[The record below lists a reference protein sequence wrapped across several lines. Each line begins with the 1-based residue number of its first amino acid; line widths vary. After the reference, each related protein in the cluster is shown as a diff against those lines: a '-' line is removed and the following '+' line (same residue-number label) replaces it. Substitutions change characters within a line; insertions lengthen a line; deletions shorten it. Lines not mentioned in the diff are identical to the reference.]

1 MDNGSAGAGPGP
13 DGVQLG
19 DIEPRRENQ
28 ELPMHLGREGL
39 ALPPPP
45 ALRRAFRSPLSPS
58 APLSRDAVESVKAPS
73 SPAAKLQ
80 GKIANEYSNTALI

>member
-1 MDNGSAGAGPGP
+1 MSAGAGPGIY
-13 DGVQLG
+13 GVQLG

-39 ALPPPP
+39 VLPPP
-45 ALRRAFRSPLSPS
+45 ALQRAFRSPLSPS
-58 APLSRDAVESVKAPS
+58 APLSRDAVESVKAPN